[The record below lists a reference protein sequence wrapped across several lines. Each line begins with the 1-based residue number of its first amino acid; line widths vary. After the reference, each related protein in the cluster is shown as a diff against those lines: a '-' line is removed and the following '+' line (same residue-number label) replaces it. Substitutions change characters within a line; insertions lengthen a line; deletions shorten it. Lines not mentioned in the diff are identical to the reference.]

1 MKLLEDALLP
11 CTKTRKEVLWEFPSH
26 PSHYLA
32 SPPYK
37 PKLKAQT
44 TLIIFTVTRDRLEE
58 QLLAEEQFPDLENHK
73 NIRVAAKWLGTLE
86 KLLEQYSEESHSDF
100 HVFISTEPAPGPEEH
115 VVLQGILEDWITI
128 TRGAPTR
135 MLANLYAA
143 LHSFDQDTL
152 ELCGKEQEFKSIL
165 FSLRDFHTHV
175 ASGLF

>member
-73 NIRVAAKWLGTLE
+73 AVEVMDAFRGLDKDIEV
-86 KLLEQYSEESHSDF
+86 
-100 HVFISTEPAPGPEEH
+100 ST
-115 VVLQGILEDWITI
+115 
-128 TRGAPTR
+128 
-135 MLANLYAA
+135 
-143 LHSFDQDTL
+143 
-152 ELCGKEQEFKSIL
+152 
-165 FSLRDFHTHV
+165 
-175 ASGLF
+175 